1 MLLNRR
7 IGIICFGRETP
18 MAILMTSRIMAVEKL
33 DYMHYNPLQPH
44 WHLWKDPIEYRFS
57 SARFYET
64 GEDEF
69 KILTHYTDKL

>member
-1 MLLNRR
+1 
-7 IGIICFGRETP
+7 
-18 MAILMTSRIMAVEKL
+18 MAAEKL

-44 WHLWKDPIEYRFS
+44 WQLCKDPIEYRFS

-69 KILTHYTDKL
+69 KILTHNMDKL